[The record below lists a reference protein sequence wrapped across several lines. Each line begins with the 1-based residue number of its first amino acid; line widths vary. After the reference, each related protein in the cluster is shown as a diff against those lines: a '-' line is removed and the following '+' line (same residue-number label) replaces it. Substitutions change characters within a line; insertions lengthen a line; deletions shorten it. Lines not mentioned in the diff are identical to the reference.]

1 MVLETD
7 QLKAYRIGRQGE
19 YSEAEFFFK
28 ARADLTTISIG
39 LGFKY
44 TSCDSNELAQILM
57 LRFCDKYLSQLS
69 SKDLI
74 LSINLAIDIII
85 DVIKNHQNEK
95 LFWDTMVSGTRVLK
109 LLYLKKIVCTNKNNY
124 NIDEIKLLKLNE
136 IIELHCDKMS
146 TIIFPSNN
154 HGLQGLHSLV
164 ALAHHNYGKVS
175 KEHAIDNLL
184 SIFST
189 MFNKEGFYLEN
200 SAEYHFYA
208 VQMIKDFN
216 SAGWYNNTNLMSFKR
231 DAEQFYPHLFAAHNK
246 VFAFGD
252 TDRELIKNQVDREE
266 IEYTPRPENEVVI
279 KTDTGL
285 AISRQNI
292 HGKVSSLLMTNAFHS
307 KMHNHHDY
315 LSFEWFYDDEWII
328 IDAGKYTYDNIPEKE
343 WFLSELAHNTIN
355 LREIGHNYIR
365 SRKIVNGQ
373 QVVNGNILSSTILDD
388 KFTIKRD
395 IYHNANSVSIYD
407 ELFINTPNK
416 KNLISSLNI
425 SPIFKSCSVVNDN
438 EITFTSDKLIL
449 TLHSDSKI
457 EVFNGSKEP
466 FSGWHAPKY
475 KNLQQNY
482 QVKMLIPLNKN
493 ICKPSYTITLNT
505 LDELNRK

>member
-1 MVLETD
+1 MALETD

-19 YSEAEFFFK
+19 YSSTEFFFK
-28 ARADLTTISIG
+28 ARADLTKIGIG
-39 LGFKY
+39 LNFKY
-44 TSCDSNELAQILM
+44 VGSDSNELAQILM
-57 LRFCDKYLSQLS
+57 LRFCDKYLSQLLN
-69 SKDLI
+69 KDPI
-74 LSINLAIDIII
+74 LSLNLAIEIIA
-85 DVIKNHQNEK
+85 DVINNHQNEK

-109 LLYLKKIVCTNKNNY
+109 LLYLKNIVCANN
-124 NIDEIKLLKLNE
+124 NNFDIDEIKLLKLNE
-136 IIELHCDKMS
+136 IIEFHCEKMS
-146 TIIFPSNN
+146 MIIFPSNN

-175 KEHAIDNLL
+175 KKDAVDNLL
-184 SIFST
+184 SIFSS

-208 VQMIKDFN
+208 VQMINDFN
-216 SAGWYNNTNLMSFKR
+216 SAGWYDNTNLMSFKR
-231 DAEQFYPHLFAAHNK
+231 GAEEFYPHLFAAHNK

-266 IEYTPRPENEVVI
+266 IEYTPRPDNEVVV
-279 KTDTGL
+279 KRDTGL
-285 AISRQNI
+285 AISRQYS

-373 QVVNGNILSSTILDD
+373 QLVDCNILSSTILDD

-395 IYHNANSVSIYD
+395 LYHNANSISICD
-407 ELFINTPNK
+407 ELFINIVSR
-416 KNLISSLNI
+416 KNLTSSLNI
-425 SPIFKSCSVVNDN
+425 SPIFKSCRIVNDN
-438 EITFTSDKLIL
+438 EIIFTSDKLIL
-449 TLHSDSKI
+449 TLHSDNKI

-475 KNLQQNY
+475 KDLQPNY
-482 QVKMLIPLNKN
+482 QVKMLISLNKN
-493 ICKPSYTITLNT
+493 ICKSSYTIT